1 MTTPELP
8 DALRAAA
15 RDLLFAVNM
24 RFADPISEKYRADKL
39 AETQLL
45 ADAALAGFLAAC
57 EVREEWICTGEPGKG
72 FPPYR
77 FVWPMPGQSAED
89 ARTKAI
95 EFVAQVASRHD
106 WDTGPVL
113 HRRLVI
119 TTPTEERP

>member
-15 RDLLFAVNM
+15 RDLLFAVNT

-57 EVREEWICTGEPGKG
+57 EVREEWGVRYTHEGLSHE
-72 FPPYR
+72 
-77 FVWPMPGQSAED
+77 VWRSVEYESGREETAL
-89 ARTKAI
+89 A
-95 EFVAQVASRHD
+95 VAQRRAQNIPD
-106 WDTGPVL
+106 
-113 HRRLVI
+113 HRVDQLRCVVI
-119 TTPTEERP
+119 TTPTEVKP